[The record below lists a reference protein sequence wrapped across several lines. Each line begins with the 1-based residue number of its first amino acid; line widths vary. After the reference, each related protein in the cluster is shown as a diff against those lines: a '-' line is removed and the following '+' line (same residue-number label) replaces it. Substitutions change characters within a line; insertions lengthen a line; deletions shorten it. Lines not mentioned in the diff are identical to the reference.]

1 MLTHN
6 DQLNLLRIGV
16 IIKTRDPDINMDDFK
31 NMEELRIYL
40 NKKFDINIIFGMY
53 LSQVLKEIQK

>member
-40 NKKFDINIIFGMY
+40 NNKFNINIIFGMY